1 MVYDIL
7 VDARRTIMTMF
18 ILSIDGQRY
27 LRWSLPAA
35 LASIAFVRLDSTPH
49 VVTLKR
55 LVLA

>member
-1 MVYDIL
+1 
-7 VDARRTIMTMF
+7 MTMF